1 MHYAQRKIT
10 QTKQNPQET
19 LAGRFEQLVEMMPP
33 QAVRNEAQYQKT
45 LDVIDR
51 LMSRKKLTQG
61 QALYL
66 ETLVQ
71 LVQAYEAEHHRIEA
85 TDLRGID
92 SLRHLLTE
100 NQLNAS
106 DLGRLL
112 GVHASMG
119 SKILKGER
127 SLTVEHVRTL
137 ATRFGV
143 RPELFID

>member
-1 MHYAQRKIT
+1 MHVAKMKKNGQDA
-10 QTKQNPQET
+10 
-19 LAGRFEQLVEMMPP
+19 LAGRFERLVEMMPP
-33 QAVRNEAQYQKT
+33 QAIRTETQYRKT

-71 LVQAYEAEHHRIEA
+71 LVQAYEVEHHHID
-85 TDLRGID
+85 TSDLRGID
-92 SLRHLLTE
+92 SLRHLLAE
-100 NQLNAS
+100 NQMNAS
-106 DLGRLL
+106 DLARLL

-127 SLTVEHVRTL
+127 CLTVEHVRKL
-137 ATRFGV
+137 ATRFRV

>member
-1 MHYAQRKIT
+1 MHVAKRLH
-10 QTKQNPQET
+10 PSA

-33 QAVRNEAQYQKT
+33 QAIRDEAQYQKT

-51 LMSRKKLTQG
+51 LLSRKKLTKG
-61 QALYL
+61 QALYM

-71 LVQAYEAEHHRIEA
+71 LVQVYEAEHHAIDVS
-85 TDLRGID
+85 DLRGID
-92 SLRHLLTE
+92 SLRHLLAE
-100 NQLNAS
+100 NQMNAS
-106 DLGRLL
+106 DLARLL

-127 SLTVEHVRTL
+127 SLTVDHVRKL
-137 ATRFGV
+137 AARFKV